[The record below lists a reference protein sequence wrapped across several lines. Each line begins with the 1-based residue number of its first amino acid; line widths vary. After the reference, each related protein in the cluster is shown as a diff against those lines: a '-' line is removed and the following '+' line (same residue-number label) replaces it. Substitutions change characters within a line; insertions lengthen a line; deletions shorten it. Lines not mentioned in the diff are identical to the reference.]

1 MMSNPTKHYSDKQE
15 TIVAEY
21 LGWKRVSASG
31 ARPFNKGDIV
41 SDSWLCECKT
51 HTAHVDSMKILKS
64 VWKKLKSESMSCMKR
79 PILIIDDGTQKIASQ
94 VVVVESKFFSGPFFT
109 VNAAKSDGFNLNASS
124 ITFPSII
131 CGRMKKEK
139 IIFAVDVNGDELLI
153 MPIEF
158 FKVSGGFYDN
168 CSTVRN

>member
-51 HTAHVDSMKILKS
+51 HTAHVDSIKILKS
-64 VWKKLKSESMSCMKR
+64 VWSKLKSESMSCKKR
-79 PILIIDDGTQKIASQ
+79 PILILDDGTQNLTSQ
-94 VVVVESKFFSGPFFT
+94 VAVLESKFFNGTFFVIDAT
-109 VNAAKSDGFNLNASS
+109 KDHGFNFNTAS

-131 CGRMKKEK
+131 CGRMKREK
-139 IIFAVDVNGDELLI
+139 IIFSVDVDGDELLV

-158 FKVSGGFYDN
+158 FKMCGGFYDN
-168 CSTVRN
+168 SSTVRN